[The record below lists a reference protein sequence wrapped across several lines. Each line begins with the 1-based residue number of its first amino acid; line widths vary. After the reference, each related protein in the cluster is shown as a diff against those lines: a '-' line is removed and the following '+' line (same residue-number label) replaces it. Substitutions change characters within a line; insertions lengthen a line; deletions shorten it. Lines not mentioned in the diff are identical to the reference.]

1 MTDAKLPPKLTKDL
15 DLAIEEEHAALH
27 AKYEALRKTHADFI
41 SRFEHLQRSRDD
53 LLERAEETDR
63 QLKSIQNSNHGD
75 QAEYIKNLIKRK
87 EEAEDLITNQ
97 ELRIEDDRK
106 IKESQLKELN
116 SLRPAAQRL
125 VELEDQVKELK
136 VENTALSKKANAG
149 KNFERKL
156 EAMKDV
162 EKQNARLREQIDTLG
177 ENQRDYDKVYA
188 SNEVM
193 KTTIEE
199 YKKQFEA
206 YELGV
211 IEINTQ
217 KRVLNDELRAAQA
230 KIFEL
235 ESRKSHDDDYI
246 NQLQEQMRTNI
257 SGPLSPDSPTTR
269 TGLSLGEELEQSD
282 NLAPSHDLEISR
294 LRAENQLLRS
304 NTAGTDNA
312 NLRIDLEEAERMKKR
327 LEELNSELFEKHAIA
342 QQQLQAI
349 IGTSLVEKLVPVI
362 DHFTILGALKILT
375 EDCYR
380 DEAILRTRN
389 LYMEANQEL
398 SAAKS
403 KLAEFQADLTSR
415 DRELLAAKA
424 DCKFLNSLLLRSF
437 LLNGYSGRDRA

>member
-1 MTDAKLPPKLTKDL
+1 
-15 DLAIEEEHAALH
+15 
-27 AKYEALRKTHADFI
+27 LRKTHADFI

-63 QLKSIQNSNHGD
+63 QLKSIQSSNHSD

-125 VELEDQVKELK
+125 IELEDQVKELK

-246 NQLQEQMRTNI
+246 NQLQEQMRTNT
-257 SGPLSPDSPTTR
+257 SGPLSPDSPTT
-269 TGLSLGEELEQSD
+269 TGLSLGEELERSD
-282 NLAPSHDLEISR
+282 NLAPTHDLEISR
-294 LRAENQLLRS
+294 LRAENQLLKS

-312 NLRIDLEEAERMKKR
+312 SLRIDLEEAERMKKR

-349 IGTSLVEKLVPVI
+349 IGTSSVEKLVPAI

-375 EDCYR
+375 KDCYR

-398 SAAKS
+398 STAKS
-403 KLAEFQADLTSR
+403 KLAEFQTDLTSR
-415 DRELLAAKA
+415 DRELLSAKA

-437 LLNGYSGRDRA
+437 LLNGYSGRDRT